1 MKLLSLVILL
11 SSIIF
16 TFNYVWINR
25 IHITNQ
31 SGVRSVLLNKWTGNH
46 CVFYPRG
53 GNRAYN
59 NDGGLYK
66 LCPVTENG
74 KIEFP

>member
-25 IHITNQ
+25 LEIKNKGNNFSLII
-31 SGVRSVLLNKWTGNH
+31 NKWTGHH
-46 CVFYPRG
+46 CYIQPDLDQQESNV
-53 GNRAYN
+53 A
-59 NDGGLYK
+59 DLDVIACVISK
-66 LCPVTENG
+66 KG
-74 KIEFP
+74 KILFP

>member
-1 MKLLSLVILL
+1 MKLLSLAILL

-25 IHITNQ
+25 IDIK
-31 SGVRSVLLNKWTGNH
+31 SVDKNFTLLINKWTGHH
-46 CVFYPRG
+46 CYITPELEYQEDIQEQGIIACIFS
-53 GNRAYN
+53 
-59 NDGGLYK
+59 K
-66 LCPVTENG
+66 QG

>member
-25 IHITNQ
+25 IDIINQ
-31 SGVRSVLLNKWTGNH
+31 SATSSTLLNKWTGNN
-46 CVFYPRG
+46 CVFFDDKESREFYETED
-53 GNRAYN
+53 NF
-59 NDGGLYK
+59 K

>member
-25 IHITNQ
+25 IDIINQ
-31 SGVRSVLLNKWTGNH
+31 NASGSVLLNKWTGSH
-46 CVFYPRG
+46 CVFFKDKFTREFYETED
-53 GNRAYN
+53 NF
-59 NDGGLYK
+59 K
-66 LCPVTENG
+66 LCSYNENG